1 MCNNIVKKRTIVVSA
16 SPNNKC
22 TEYKHRYPMH
32 DLMSVYTHYD
42 PKLGINV
49 PTPNKP
55 NNK

>member
-1 MCNNIVKKRTIVVSA
+1 MCNNIVKKRNIVVIA

-22 TEYKHRYPMH
+22 TEYKPRYPMH

-42 PKLGINV
+42 PELGINV
-49 PTPNKP
+49 TTPNKP